1 MSLRIRQI
9 VLAANDLDRTVEDV
23 AAVLGVR
30 VAFRDPLVA
39 KFGLHNALLP
49 IGEQFVEVVAP
60 TRPGTAAGRLLERRG
75 DSGYMLLLQT
85 DDFARDRARMER
97 LGVRIV
103 WQAEHDDIR
112 GMHLHPKDIG
122 GAILSID
129 QPTPPDAWRWA
140 GSGWKNYV
148 SPTGARRV
156 LSVDLEATDPEAMAR
171 RWATVL
177 GIHTPTRQDSR
188 WVIAL
193 DDGELNFVTA
203 GARGDGVAGFT
214 IAVADP
220 NAALAAGRPRGQ
232 PVSEDTV
239 TLGGAQFRLVG
250 SASAA

>member
-97 LGVRIV
+97 LGV
-103 WQAEHDDIR
+103 
-112 GMHLHPKDIG
+112 
-122 GAILSID
+122 
-129 QPTPPDAWRWA
+129 
-140 GSGWKNYV
+140 
-148 SPTGARRV
+148 
-156 LSVDLEATDPEAMAR
+156 
-171 RWATVL
+171 
-177 GIHTPTRQDSR
+177 
-188 WVIAL
+188 
-193 DDGELNFVTA
+193 
-203 GARGDGVAGFT
+203 
-214 IAVADP
+214 
-220 NAALAAGRPRGQ
+220 
-232 PVSEDTV
+232 
-239 TLGGAQFRLVG
+239 
-250 SASAA
+250 